1 MSQSRSLGREIH
13 SLSKRFKFTQEGG
26 VIASVSLV
34 LIVMASLWGRYDLL
48 MVGAFLSF
56 LVSADSLI
64 LIAYSSSSNASV
76 KRVHVPEKVVLGSE
90 GLVQNVAIVKGLRK
104 LKAVLIDEVGMGVE
118 VKGELTAE
126 GQKDVVLKYYVKP
139 VLRGPHK
146 LGPLRVLIPS
156 PLHLTFVEFL
166 YPPVTEVT
174 FQAVLTFY
182 AEEISTPPPKV
193 IFPVP
198 GAHEVRVSGGYGDFI
213 KLREYVPGD
222 DVRLIYWP
230 ATARRVDG
238 LPLVKELMNES
249 MFEVFLVI
257 DPAIHTLLE
266 YRRGRRV
273 IDDLVNAAGS
283 VAMTALKLNDPL
295 GFYLAGASVLTLP
308 PTRRVDYIYKAL
320 RELENLLPSDLTRL
334 RDLPD
339 VAGRLLHRGTKV
351 IIFSPLTYL
360 LPRDTKD
367 LTESLIALSLRPSF
381 VVPDLT
387 EYVRIK
393 LGDGILDLIHEDIME
408 ERNRLEAIKNAVMA
422 SGGKIYVGVQER
434 LRYWALKAYLG
445 D

>member
-1 MSQSRSLGREIH
+1 MSQSQSLGREVH
-13 SLSKRFKFTQEGG
+13 FLGKRFKFTQEGG
-26 VIASVSLV
+26 VIALISLA

-48 MVGAFLSF
+48 IVGAFLSF
-56 LVSADSLI
+56 LVSTDSLI
-64 LIAYSSSSNASV
+64 LIAYSSRSNALV
-76 KRVHVPEKVVLGSE
+76 KRVHIPEKVVLGSE
-90 GLVQNVAIVKGLRK
+90 GLVQSVAIVKRLKK
-104 LKAVLIDEVGMGVE
+104 LKAVLIDKVGIGVE
-118 VKGELTAE
+118 VKGKLTAE

-156 PLHLTFVEFL
+156 PLHLTFIEFL
-166 YPPVTEVT
+166 YPPTTEVT

-182 AEEISTPPPKV
+182 AEEVSTPPPKI
-193 IFPVP
+193 IFPAP

-238 LPLVKELMNES
+238 SPVVKELMNES

-266 YRRGRRV
+266 YKKGRRV

-308 PTRRVDYIYKAL
+308 PTRRIDYIYKAL
-320 RELENLLPSDLTRL
+320 KELENLLPSDLTRL

-339 VAGRLLHRGTKV
+339 VAGKLLHRGTKV

-360 LPRDTKD
+360 LPRDVKD

-387 EYVRIK
+387 KYVKIK
-393 LGDGILDLIHEDIME
+393 LGNEVLDLIYEDIME
-408 ERNRLEAIKNAVMA
+408 EKNRLKAVKNAVMT
-422 SGGKIYVGVQER
+422 SGGKIYVGITEQ